1 MSHEKFTWTRR
12 RCVLATASA
21 AGASGLAG
29 CGETDTDDGADAGG
43 DGSGEPDEEG
53 DGAPAETDEVEET
66 TETAAAVVGEL
77 VEGEGMEM
85 VVRAVER
92 TRQIG
97 EFQEADSGNTF
108 VVLRMAIKNTSDG
121 FADFSSHFQATVQN
135 PDGVAY
141 EASFNVTDH
150 PLQSGLLAS
159 GEVTRGDLVFEVPE
173 DDTELTLVMDLSSF
187 DLFSFSRVEV
197 DLTEEA
203 DAIDDVEQSLDVEV
217 DSLGETTTHG
227 DVSVTLHDVRRE
239 TELGEFTQAEEGHE
253 YVIPDIEVENGTD
266 EELRV
271 STLLQMALKTET
283 GLSYSVSV
291 DSGQLDQQFSEQQ
304 PIAPGQNR
312 RGELAYEVE
321 EDSGQLFWAFNF
333 LEFTNKTKA
342 FWELD

>member
-1 MSHEKFTWTRR
+1 MSFDRSDWSRR
-12 RCVLATASA
+12 RYLLASA
-21 AGASGLAG
+21 VAASGLAG
-29 CGETDTDDGADAGG
+29 CGDTETDEEGGEGDGDGPEDGADEGET
-43 DGSGEPDEEG
+43 DSGTD
-53 DGAPAETDEVEET
+53 DEVEET
-66 TETAAAVVGEL
+66 AETATALVGER

-85 VVRAVER
+85 VVRGVES

-108 VVLRMAIKNTSDG
+108 LVLRLAVKNTSDE

-141 EASFNVTDH
+141 EASFNVTDT
-150 PLQSGLLAS
+150 PLQSGLLAP
-159 GEVTRGDLVFEVPE
+159 GEVNRGDLVFEVPE
-173 DDTELTLVMDLSSF
+173 DDEELALVLDLSAF
-187 DLFSFSRVEV
+187 DLFTFSRVEV
-197 DLTEEA
+197 DLTREA
-203 DAIDDVEQSLDVEV
+203 DQTEDVEQTLEV
-217 DSLGETTTHG
+217 AVNGVGETVSHG
-227 DVSVTLHDVRRE
+227 DVSVTLHGVRTE
-239 TELGEFTQAEEGHE
+239 TELGEFSEAEEGHE

-321 EDSGQLFWAFNF
+321 QDARGLYWAYNF
-333 LEFTNKTKA
+333 LEFGDPMKA
-342 FWELD
+342 FWGLD